1 MNPEIVALAN
11 TLGVVVAS
19 VWDGYSRKWIV
30 KERDGYYP
38 LFTTTDYDTLVQ
50 LLKSGRIY
58 PGQYST

>member
-11 TLGVVVAS
+11 SLGVVVAS

-30 KERDGYYP
+30 QERDGYYP

-50 LLKSGRIY
+50 RLKSGRIY